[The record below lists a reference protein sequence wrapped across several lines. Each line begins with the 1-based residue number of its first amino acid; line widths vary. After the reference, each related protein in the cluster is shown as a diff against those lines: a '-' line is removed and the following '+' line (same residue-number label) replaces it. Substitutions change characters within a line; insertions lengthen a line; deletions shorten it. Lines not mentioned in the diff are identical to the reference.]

1 MRILIVGASIAGL
14 TLAGLLRQRGIV
26 PDIVEQSSDF
36 ERAGHVLG
44 LYPLG
49 SRILH
54 GLGVHRAFLA
64 RSESLETYTVAG
76 GNGRVIK
83 SVDFHPLNE
92 RFGEVRMLARGELL
106 RLLHRAAAGPDIR
119 AGLTPASIAA
129 NGERVH
135 VVTSDG
141 READYDLV
149 VGADGIHSQIRAYVS
164 PATETFDSHWAC
176 QAWWSEKNGLPAS
189 TVFEQWGSGRFVGLY
204 PTPGK
209 TGVIVAAPHSV
220 LRGDLADGR
229 RERTRRAFRRIKGPA
244 REALA
249 SLPGDSDGLFYWK
262 LEDRRAKDW
271 AKGRVVLL
279 GDAACAFL
287 PTAGIGASMAMESA
301 AVLADELSRAG
312 PRDVPLALVSYEKR
326 RRARVEAAQ
335 DDSRKLARWMF
346 ASRGPRSWLR
356 NRALR
361 FMSLESLAGN
371 VVKMHDEPI

>member
-1 MRILIVGASIAGL
+1 MRILIVGAGIAGL

-26 PDIVEQSSDF
+26 LDLVERAADF
-36 ERAGHVLG
+36 ERAGYVLG
-44 LYPLG
+44 LHPLG
-49 SRILH
+49 SRVLH

-64 RSESLETYTVAG
+64 RSEPLETYTVAA

-83 SVDFHPLNE
+83 SFDFHSLNK
-92 RFGEVRMLARGELL
+92 RFGAVRMLARGELL

-119 AGLTPASIAA
+119 TGVTVASIVA

-149 VGADGIHSQIRAYVS
+149 VGADGIHSQIRADVS
-164 PATETFDSHWAC
+164 PQTETFDSHWAC
-176 QAWWSEKNGLPAS
+176 QAWWSERNGLPPS

-209 TGVIVAAPHSV
+209 LGAIAAAPHSV

-229 RERTRRAFRRIKGPA
+229 KDRPRRAFRRLKGPA
-244 REALA
+244 REALQ
-249 SLPGDSDGLFYWK
+249 SLSSDSDGLFNWQ
-262 LEDRRAKDW
+262 LEDRRARDW
-271 AKGRVVLL
+271 SRGRVALL

-301 AVLADELSRAG
+301 AVLADELSRTGA
-312 PRDVPLALVSYEKR
+312 RDVPLALASYEKR

-346 ASRGPRSWLR
+346 TSRGPRSWLR

-371 VVKMHDEPI
+371 ITKMHDEPI